1 MFIYSNR
8 NVILRSQDGAQ
19 SYPVHRGFVG
29 EIPEWAGDTDYFRAL
44 VKDGK
49 ISLPASHKDKDV
61 QAAEEK
67 PTRVRRGKK
76 VSEEA

>member
-8 NVILRSQDGAQ
+8 NVVLRSRDGAQ
-19 SYPVHRGFVG
+19 ACPVRRGFVG
-29 EIPEWAGDTDYFRAL
+29 EIPDWAGDTDYFRAL

-49 ISLPASHKDKDV
+49 ISLPASRKDRDV

-67 PTRVRRGKK
+67 PARVRRGRK

>member
-19 SYPVHRGFVG
+19 AYPVRRGFVG
-29 EIPEWAGDTDYFRAL
+29 EIPNWAGDTDYFRAL
-44 VKDGK
+44 VKEGK
-49 ISLPASHKDKDV
+49 ITLPASHKDKDV

-67 PTRVRRGKK
+67 PARVRRGKK

>member
-1 MFIYSNR
+1 MFIYSDR

-19 SYPVHRGFVG
+19 AYPVRRGFVG
-29 EIPEWAGDTDYFRAL
+29 EIPDWAGDTDYFRAL

-67 PTRVRRGKK
+67 PAKVRRGKK
-76 VSEEA
+76 VPGEA